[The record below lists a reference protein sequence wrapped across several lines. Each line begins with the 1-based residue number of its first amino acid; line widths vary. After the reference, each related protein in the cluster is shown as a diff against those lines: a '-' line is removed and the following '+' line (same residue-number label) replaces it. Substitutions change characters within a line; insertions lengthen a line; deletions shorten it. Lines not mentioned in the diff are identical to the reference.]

1 MSKAKAERKS
11 LFRDLLDR
19 RLPQI
24 LGIYLG
30 ACWAVVQ
37 FVDFLVNRYVLSPNL
52 TDVAI
57 VVLISFIPTIMLL
70 AYFHG
75 KPGRD
80 RWTRMEKIGIPFNLV
95 LTGTLVFFIF
105 SGQELGAASKTIT
118 VLDEQG
124 NQIERVIPKSQFRK
138 KMVLFYFDNET
149 GDSELDWLQYGF
161 SFMIGYDLS
170 QDMFLDIRNVH
181 DSGFTPGDYYIYK
194 KIKEAGFSKATG
206 VPLALKRQVT
216 NELHL
221 PYFTSGTFK
230 KVDDS
235 YSVEISL
242 YQTKNSKLLK
252 KHEFTGPDIFA
263 LADEISVQLKTDLE
277 LPNMHIQETNDLP
290 VAEILT
296 HSVTAFKS
304 KMDGLV
310 TLLIDQD
317 WRKAQASYEL
327 AIKEDPTFAVA
338 YMELG

>member
-1 MSKAKAERKS
+1 MSKAKVERKS
-11 LFRDLLDR
+11 FFRDLLDR

-80 RWTRMEKIGIPFNLV
+80 RWTRMEKIGIPFNFV
-95 LTGTLVFFIF
+95 LTCTLVFFIF
-105 SGQELGAASKTIT
+105 SGEELGAASRTVT

-149 GDSELDWLQYGF
+149 GDPELDWLQYGF

-170 QDMFLDIRNVH
+170 QDMFLDERV
-181 DSGFTPGDYYIYK
+181 
-194 KIKEAGFSKATG
+194 
-206 VPLALKRQVT
+206 
-216 NELHL
+216 
-221 PYFTSGTFK
+221 
-230 KVDDS
+230 
-235 YSVEISL
+235 
-242 YQTKNSKLLK
+242 
-252 KHEFTGPDIFA
+252 
-263 LADEISVQLKTDLE
+263 
-277 LPNMHIQETNDLP
+277 
-290 VAEILT
+290 
-296 HSVTAFKS
+296 
-304 KMDGLV
+304 
-310 TLLIDQD
+310 
-317 WRKAQASYEL
+317 
-327 AIKEDPTFAVA
+327 
-338 YMELG
+338 

>member
-11 LFRDLLDR
+11 FFRDLLDR

-105 SGQELGAASKTIT
+105 SGQELGAASKTVT

-138 KMVLFYFDNET
+138 KMVLFYFDNES

-170 QDMFLDIRNVH
+170 QDMFLDNQKCPRLGIHARR
-181 DSGFTPGDYYIYK
+181 
-194 KIKEAGFSKATG
+194 
-206 VPLALKRQVT
+206 L
-216 NELHL
+216 LHL
-221 PYFTSGTFK
+221 
-230 KVDDS
+230 
-235 YSVEISL
+235 
-242 YQTKNSKLLK
+242 QKNKGSR
-252 KHEFTGPDIFA
+252 FFRSNGC
-263 LADEISVQLKTDLE
+263 
-277 LPNMHIQETNDLP
+277 
-290 VAEILT
+290 
-296 HSVTAFKS
+296 
-304 KMDGLV
+304 
-310 TLLIDQD
+310 
-317 WRKAQASYEL
+317 
-327 AIKEDPTFAVA
+327 AVSA
-338 YMELG
+338 

>member
-105 SGQELGAASKTIT
+105 SGQELGAASKTVT

-170 QDMFLDIRNVH
+170 QDMFLGYQKCPRLGIHARR
-181 DSGFTPGDYYIYK
+181 
-194 KIKEAGFSKATG
+194 
-206 VPLALKRQVT
+206 L
-216 NELHL
+216 LHL
-221 PYFTSGTFK
+221 
-230 KVDDS
+230 
-235 YSVEISL
+235 
-242 YQTKNSKLLK
+242 QKNKGSR
-252 KHEFTGPDIFA
+252 FCQSNGC
-263 LADEISVQLKTDLE
+263 
-277 LPNMHIQETNDLP
+277 
-290 VAEILT
+290 
-296 HSVTAFKS
+296 
-304 KMDGLV
+304 
-310 TLLIDQD
+310 
-317 WRKAQASYEL
+317 
-327 AIKEDPTFAVA
+327 AVSA
-338 YMELG
+338 